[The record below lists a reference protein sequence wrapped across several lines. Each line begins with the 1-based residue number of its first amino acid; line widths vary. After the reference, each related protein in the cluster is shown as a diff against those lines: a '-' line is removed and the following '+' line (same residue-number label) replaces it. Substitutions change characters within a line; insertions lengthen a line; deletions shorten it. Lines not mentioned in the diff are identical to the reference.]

1 MQAVADASLYEH
13 ATITVVTD
21 TGPVLRERSKQ
32 PRWRRE
38 VPRATQGI
46 LELVDAALAG
56 GGMDHRREAL
66 VRNEIDETERS
77 LATLR
82 LRIAEA

>member
-46 LELVDAALAG
+46 LELVD
-56 GGMDHRREAL
+56 
-66 VRNEIDETERS
+66 ETFKVD
-77 LATLR
+77 
-82 LRIAEA
+82 